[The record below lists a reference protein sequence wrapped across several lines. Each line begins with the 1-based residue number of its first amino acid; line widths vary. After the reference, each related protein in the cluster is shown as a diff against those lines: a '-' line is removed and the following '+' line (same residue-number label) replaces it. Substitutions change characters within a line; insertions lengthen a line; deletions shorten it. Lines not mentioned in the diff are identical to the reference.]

1 MLKNKI
7 YKYLSIEIFKNFI
20 TILLTF
26 TAIAWTVRAV
36 SFLDLMIEDGYTAN
50 IYFQY
55 SLLNIFKISTRFIPL
70 SFLLSMI
77 ISISKFEREQE
88 LLILWTAGSNKIK
101 VANIFFLISIIVAL
115 LQLILGL
122 IVNPLT
128 LNKSRALLRET
139 ETKQINSILKSN
151 DFSDTFRGVTF
162 YIDKKN
168 SNNELVNIFIKDTN
182 GSLNTIVT
190 EINDSNNTT
199 IFSEKGIVLKNKLVL
214 FNGTIQTLNQKKE
227 IKNIKFEK
235 TELSIDNFDA
245 RTITQ
250 TKVQETSSL
259 SLFKCLKNNV
269 AVYECA
275 FKNNKKVAIEELSRR
290 MGMPLYIPLVSVITS
305 FLLIQKKERKYN
317 FLRKY
322 YIFIFAFVV
331 LISAEILLK
340 YSGFSMKNFFIY
352 FFSPFILL
360 LILYSILIKKMISE
374 RITR

>member
-55 SLLNIFKISTRFIPL
+55 SLLNIFKIATRFIPL

-101 VANIFFLISIIVAL
+101 VANIFFLISVFVAL

-122 IVNPLT
+122 ILNPLT

-139 ETKQINSILKSN
+139 ETKQINSVLKSN

-168 SNNELVNIFIKDTN
+168 ANNELVNIFIKDTN

-235 TELSIDNFDA
+235 TELSIANFDA

-269 AVYECA
+269 TVYECA

-290 MGMPLYIPLVSVITS
+290 IGMPLYIPLVSVITS
-305 FLLIQKKERKYN
+305 FLLIQKKEKKYN

-352 FFSPFILL
+352 FFSPFVLL